1 MTIEPFGRKKVKMTL
16 EHVGLDFKQNKGVF
30 HALED
35 VNLKVY
41 DRDFICLLGD
51 RKSVV

>member
-41 DRDFICLLGD
+41 DSDF
-51 RKSVV
+51 K